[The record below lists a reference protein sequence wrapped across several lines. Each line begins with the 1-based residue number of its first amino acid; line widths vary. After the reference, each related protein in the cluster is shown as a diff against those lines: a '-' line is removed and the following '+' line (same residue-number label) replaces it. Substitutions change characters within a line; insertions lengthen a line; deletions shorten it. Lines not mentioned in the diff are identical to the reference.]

1 MQKDIKKPL
10 LSDALPGVDNKGL
23 GSAEADQHRDRITRF
38 GSLKN
43 RARVQEEYLWSLF
56 TPGENKEESNLA
68 VKQAL
73 KLKHCANF
81 LLFKN
86 YYEIDQIKLTK
97 FYACRQHLLCPF
109 CAAIRASKAIQKY
122 TERVDQVMR
131 EKPKLKPVL
140 ITFTVLN
147 GEDLEERALHL
158 INSFRKLINRRK
170 DWLKKGRGFNEFCK
184 INGAMYS
191 YENTYTKEKGW
202 HPHIHM
208 FALLDDWI
216 DQEKLSQ
223 TWNEITGD
231 SFIVDVRRVKKDKEY
246 GYAHGAQEVC
256 KYALKFG
263 DLSVEKTWE
272 AFKVLKGTRKVGLRL
287 TGAFGS
293 LWGVKLPDKMT
304 DDTPVENLA
313 HLEMMYKYV
322 HGAKHKGS
330 SYYDL
335 VAIRHVEPQD
345 EDNME
350 EEECR
355 RPTDRRVGR
364 NHGAINARSGEERT
378 FDARS
383 MQPHRTAP
391 QCKKHWQVFPK
402 TRVRMR
408 QRIKRWTCFKVDT

>member
-1 MQKDIKKPL
+1 MKKDIKKPL
-10 LSDALPGVDNKGL
+10 LSDTLTGVDNKGL
-23 GSAEADQHRDRITRF
+23 ESVVSADADNHRDRITRF

-43 RARVQEEYLWSLF
+43 RARLQEEYLWSLF
-56 TPGENKEESNLA
+56 TPGQNKEESNLA

-73 KLKHCANF
+73 KLKNCANF

-97 FYACRQHLLCPF
+97 FYSCGQHLLCPF
-109 CAAIRASKAIQKY
+109 CAAIRASRAIQKY

-131 EKPKLKPVL
+131 EKPKLKPAL

-147 GEDLEERALHL
+147 GYDLEERALHL

-191 YENTYTKEKGW
+191 YENTFNKKTNQY

-231 SFIVDVRRVKKDKEY
+231 SFIVDIRRVKKDKQY
-246 GYAHGAQEVC
+246 GYSKAAAEVC

-263 DLSVEKTWE
+263 DLSVERTWE
-272 AFKVLKGTRKVGLRL
+272 TFKALKGTRKVGLRL

-293 LWGVKLPDKMT
+293 LWGVKVPEKMT
-304 DDTPVENLA
+304 DDIPLENLA

-335 VAIRHVEPQD
+335 VAIRHVEPED
-345 EDNME
+345 EVKDAE
-350 EEECR
+350 EPSTR
-355 RPTDRRVGR
+355 RTVTESMAMSGRAYRARFRVC
-364 NHGAINARSGEERT
+364 NAR
-378 FDARS
+378 A
-383 MQPHRTAP
+383 
-391 QCKKHWQVFPK
+391 HWQVFPK

-408 QRIKRWTCFKVDT
+408 QRLKRWTCFKVHT